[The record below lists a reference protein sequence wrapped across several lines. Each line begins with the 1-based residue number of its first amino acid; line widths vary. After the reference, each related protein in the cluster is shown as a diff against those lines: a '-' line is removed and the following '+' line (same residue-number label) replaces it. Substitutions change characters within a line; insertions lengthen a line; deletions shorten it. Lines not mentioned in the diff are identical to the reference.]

1 MKTIVFLHPS
11 FYFSATSKLPGKE
24 SADLTPK
31 FIYSQLL
38 CFNHNCEGDT
48 LTLEN
53 RYIYMDNS
61 ATTAAKK
68 EVVAEMLPYLTEN
81 FGNPSSIYELGKIS
95 KRAVEKAREQVAG
108 AIGAK
113 ADEIFFTSG
122 GTEADNWAIKGIA
135 FANRQKGKH
144 IITSS
149 IEHHAVLHT
158 CGWLEGEGFEV
169 TRLPVDEHG
178 LVSLGDL
185 EKAIREDTILISV
198 MLANNEIGTIQ
209 PVEEIGRL
217 AAEKGIYFHTDAVQA
232 IGHVPIDVRKMNV
245 DLLSLSGHKFGGA
258 KGCGA
263 LYIRKGAKIGNLLHG
278 GAQENKRRAG
288 TENVPGIVG
297 LGKAIELAGQ
307 DFKARNEFLLKIR
320 NRLIE
325 GLPQV
330 PKTHLNGH
338 PEKRLPNNV
347 NVVFEYIEGESL
359 LLLLNARGI
368 FASTGSACNSSSLEP
383 SHVLT
388 ACGVPHEIVH
398 GSLRLSL
405 GENNTEEEVDR
416 VLEVLPHAVQQL
428 RDMSPLTPEEY
439 RTC

>member
-1 MKTIVFLHPS
+1 
-11 FYFSATSKLPGKE
+11 
-24 SADLTPK
+24 
-31 FIYSQLL
+31 
-38 CFNHNCEGDT
+38 
-48 LTLEN
+48 
-53 RYIYMDNS
+53 MDNS
-61 ATTAAKK
+61 ATTALKK
-68 EVVAEMLPYLTEN
+68 EVVTEMLPYLTEN

-108 AIGAK
+108 AIAANAG
-113 ADEIFFTSG
+113 EIFFTSG
-122 GTEADNWAIKGIA
+122 GTEADNWAIKGVA

-149 IEHHAVLHT
+149 IEHHAVLHA
-158 CGWLEGEGFEV
+158 CKWLEGEGFEV
-169 TRLPVDEHG
+169 SYLPVDEYG
-178 LVSLGDL
+178 LVSLDAL
-185 EKAIREDTILISV
+185 EKAIRKDTILISV

-209 PVEEIGRL
+209 PVEEVGRL

-245 DLLSLSGHKFGGA
+245 DLLSLSGHKFGGP

-263 LYIRKGAKIGNLLHG
+263 LYVRKGTKIGNLLHG

-297 LGKAIELAGQ
+297 LGKAIEIAGQ
-307 DFKARNEFLLKIR
+307 DFEARNGALLKLR
-320 NRLIE
+320 DRLIE
-325 GLPQV
+325 GLLKI

-405 GENNTEEEVDR
+405 GEANTEEEVDR
-416 VLEVLPHAVQQL
+416 VLELLPKAVQQL